1 MSYKFEKHTHQSK
14 GKAGRKAHS
23 VGASPHSGARKN
35 KIRKA
40 LEAREDKVQ
49 RATGAELLGK
59 VRGFLPAP
67 AVADMVQKA
76 AKQASKAA
84 SEQDTKK
91 GAKKKTKKIPTVT
104 APKGSTKRRPT
115 KEEILQ
121 DQGYYIDYE
130 QLSRLKGGGKVKGY
144 KHGGFLGDAFV
155 ASGYDK
161 KPMK

>member
-1 MSYKFEKHTHQSK
+1 M
-14 GKAGRKAHS
+14 
-23 VGASPHSGARKN
+23 
-35 KIRKA
+35 
-40 LEAREDKVQ
+40 
-49 RATGAELLGK
+49 LGK
-59 VRGFLPAP
+59 VRGFLPTP
-67 AVADMVQKA
+67 AVADMVRKA

-84 SEQDTKK
+84 SEQDWTLSGKDTKK

-104 APKGSTKRRPT
+104 ARKGPTKRRPT
-115 KEEILQ
+115 KEEILK

-130 QLSRLKGGGKVKGY
+130 QLSKLKGGGKVKGY

>member
-1 MSYKFEKHTHQSK
+1 MSYKFEKHTHTSK
-14 GKAGRKAHS
+14 GKAGRKAHP

-59 VRGFLPAP
+59 VRGFLPGP

-84 SEQDTKK
+84 SEKDTKK
-91 GAKKKTKKIPTVT
+91 T
-104 APKGSTKRRPT
+104 APKGPTKRRRDIT
-115 KEEILQ
+115 RSRIL
-121 DQGYYIDYE
+121 Y
-130 QLSRLKGGGKVKGY
+130 
-144 KHGGFLGDAFV
+144 
-155 ASGYDK
+155 
-161 KPMK
+161 